1 MKIIA
6 HRGHSALAPENT
18 LAAIR
23 LAAESDRC
31 FAIECDVHTT
41 KDGVFA
47 VIHDDDLKRMTGSK
61 VIVADAT
68 YDVIKT
74 HLITGG
80 KGINH
85 YDKEFVPRLEDV
97 LEICTLSEKTAVIEI
112 KRVHDLDDLKKILDL
127 IESYQTLKSIV
138 ISFDITIL
146 KVLRAFTDMPLQ
158 LLKYKLNEDIIY
170 DARVNRLDL
179 SLHDKIVDEPLVRRL
194 QKEGFR
200 IGVFTVDDPD
210 KKDYFNDL
218 GIDYLTTNTL

>member
-18 LAAIR
+18 LAAFR

-31 FAIECDVHTT
+31 FAIECDVHST

-47 VIHDDDLKRMTGSK
+47 VIHDDNLKRMTGSK
-61 VIVADAT
+61 VIVADEP

-74 HLITGG
+74 YPITGG
-80 KGINH
+80 KGSH
-85 YDKEFVPRLEDV
+85 QYDGECVPRLEDF
-97 LEICTLSEKTAVIEI
+97 LEICMLSEKTAVIEI
-112 KRVHDLDDLKKILDL
+112 KRVHAFEDLKALLDL
-127 IESYQTLKSIV
+127 IESYQTLKSMI
-138 ISFDITIL
+138 ISFDITLL

-179 SLHDKIVDEPLVRRL
+179 SLHDKIVDEPLVKRL
-194 QKEGFR
+194 HKEGFG

-210 KKDYFNDL
+210 QKEYFSNL